1 MTDIEKWVMESL
13 AKKLLDGKD
22 LIYVYNDGSSP
33 HYMKNWHFMGI
44 YNGMARFYYG
54 DGLGYEHEVNIS
66 RETLFKLQDKGFV
79 RFSYGTLK
87 YLH

>member
-1 MTDIEKWVMESL
+1 MESL

-22 LIYVYNDGSSP
+22 LIYVYNDGSRP

-44 YNGMARFYYG
+44 HDGMARFYYV
-54 DGLGYEHEVNIS
+54 DGLGYGHEVNIG
-66 RETLFKLQDKGFV
+66 RETIFKLQDKGFV
-79 RFSYGTLK
+79 KFSYGTLK